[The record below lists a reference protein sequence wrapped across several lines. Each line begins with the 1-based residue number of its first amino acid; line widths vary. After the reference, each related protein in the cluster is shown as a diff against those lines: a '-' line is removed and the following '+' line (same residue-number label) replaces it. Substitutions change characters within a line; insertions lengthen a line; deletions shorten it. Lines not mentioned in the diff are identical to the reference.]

1 MYYLSS
7 AINVFKL
14 IHHSLLLVPPDQ
26 PRKSTGGEASRK
38 STKRKRSVELDGALN
53 NPNGDL
59 VGGQEYQY
67 SEVAYGGIA
76 PPVETEV

>member
-1 MYYLSS
+1 
-7 AINVFKL
+7 
-14 IHHSLLLVPPDQ
+14 VPPDQ

-38 STKRKRSVELDGALN
+38 STKRKRSVELEH
-53 NPNGDL
+53 NPNDDL

>member
-1 MYYLSS
+1 MQKHTLIIFIFLYY
-7 AINVFKL
+7 I
-14 IHHSLLLVPPDQ
+14 VPPDQ

-38 STKRKRSVELDGALN
+38 SSKRKRSVELDGTAH
-53 NPNGDL
+53 NPNADL

-76 PPVETEV
+76 PSVETEV

>member
-1 MYYLSS
+1 MYE
-7 AINVFKL
+7 L
-14 IHHSLLLVPPDQ
+14 IHSLLIVPPDQ

-38 STKRKRSVELDGALN
+38 STKRKRPMELDGTLN
-53 NPNGDL
+53 NPNDDL
-59 VGGQEYQY
+59 VDGGQEYQY